1 MENCHFRSC
10 PASRLGVK
18 LPSTPRVGGG
28 SALAVRPHHHG
39 YFMASENILPNELV
53 AVARSLEQQSR
64 QLGLSNRTIPLAEW
78 DSLSPKVRG
87 MIPGWLMKL
96 LSSHSLAG
104 LALERP
110 HEHGTWDRY
119 FGFWT
124 PSAYAQRV
132 TPDDPGARNGW
143 WLTEEMIQ
151 DGFIPLSDESDGDMW
166 LTSITGTP
174 LSPVYLYDLSA
185 GERKVAGDSMAGF
198 LASFQ
203 ICKN

>member
-1 MENCHFRSC
+1 M
-10 PASRLGVK
+10 PLRLQ
-18 LPSTPRVGGG
+18 STPRFGGG
-28 SALAVRPHHHG
+28 SAFFVRPHHLD

-53 AVARSLEQQSR
+53 AVARSLEKQSQ
-64 QLGLSNRTIPLAEW
+64 QLGLSNRTIPLTQW
-78 DSLSPKVRG
+78 DSLSPTVRG

-104 LALERP
+104 VAFERP
-110 HEHGTWDRY
+110 HEHGDWERY

-132 TPDDPGARNGW
+132 TPDDPVASKTNGW

-174 LSPVYLYDLSA
+174 LSPVYLYDLS
-185 GERKVAGDSMAGF
+185 GRKRKVAGASLASF
-198 LASFQ
+198 LGSFQ
-203 ICKN
+203 ICKNQD